1 MCEVMIDAEE
11 NELILRKMMLEKLK
25 EDYASELSNG
35 THNENNDLR
44 ILALI
49 EMLERCANLN
59 EGHAKLTII

>member
-1 MCEVMIDAEE
+1 MCEGMIDAEE

-25 EDYASELSNG
+25 ADYNSELPNG

-49 EMLERCANLN
+49 EMLERCANIN

>member
-1 MCEVMIDAEE
+1 MCEGMIDAEE

>member
-1 MCEVMIDAEE
+1 MCEGMIDAEE

-25 EDYASELSNG
+25 MDYGSESPNG
-35 THNENNDLR
+35 NHNEHNDLR

>member
-1 MCEVMIDAEE
+1 MCEEMIDAEE
-11 NELILRKMMLEKLK
+11 NELILRKLMLEKLK
-25 EDYASELSNG
+25 ADYASELANG

-44 ILALI
+44 ILALV